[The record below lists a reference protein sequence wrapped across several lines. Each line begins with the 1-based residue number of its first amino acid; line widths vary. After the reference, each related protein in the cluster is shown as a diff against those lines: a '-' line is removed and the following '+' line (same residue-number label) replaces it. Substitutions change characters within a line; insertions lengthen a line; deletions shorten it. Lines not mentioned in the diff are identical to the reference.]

1 MLKKLF
7 AVLSLQ
13 DKRFFYALLAFSVLI
28 SFIESFAISLIMPFV
43 SVASDFSLFE
53 RNAYLR
59 QIDEFFSLPKY
70 ELVAYFGL
78 LRACFYRSSA
88 HLAKAKRHTHGISD
102 DFAFRASPLPP
113 YAKRKPHHH
122 KLPRP
127 FVL

>member
-1 MLKKLF
+1 MLQKLF

-53 RNAYLR
+53 SNAYLR

-78 LRACFYRSSA
+78 L
-88 HLAKAKRHTHGISD
+88 LI
-102 DFAFRASPLPP
+102 AFQ
-113 YAKRKPHHH
+113 
-122 KLPRP
+122 P
-127 FVL
+127 F